1 MRSGSPKHL
10 TRRVSLGLV
19 SLAAFGI
26 GACSSSTDAQPTCV
40 SVGLDVTS
48 LNPRVGEMSHVGAT
62 GLTAGGVRV
71 ANSTFV
77 WTSSDTN
84 VATVTQQGEVTALN
98 PGMATIEVVCTSAAG
113 AVVSSS
119 VVITVRPA
127 LVSLVIDAEGTGNGT
142 FSVDP
147 PGFEF
152 ETGTSVD
159 ITAIPSEGSIFN
171 GFTGPCTVNGQTCTV
186 IMTPPG
192 PVSVVGTFTL
202 CDRSYCGT
210 ISVPSIFLNWQSS
223 GFGFT
228 YDGTVDLL
236 FDPAPR
242 AGIRINARLNA
253 QSISGTAT
261 TTSGTT
267 LEIPMSGSSIACT
280 FVNPSTLVIT
290 DLDNQIPALAIIT
303 ITWQSTGCVAAA
315 PTAGRGPP

>member
-1 MRSGSPKHL
+1 MLPGAFRS
-10 TRRVSLGLV
+10 
-19 SLAAFGI
+19 
-26 GACSSSTDAQPTCV
+26 QPNH
-40 SVGLDVTS
+40 SNERDQRQG
-48 LNPRVGEMSHVGAT
+48 PRGFFSMSCVGAT
-62 GLTAGGVRV
+62 GLTEGGVPV
-71 ANSTFV
+71 ASSTFV

-84 VATVTQQGEVTALN
+84 VATVTQQGEVTARRE
-98 PGMATIEVVCTSAAG
+98 GMTTINVVCTSAAG

-127 LVSLVIDAEGTGNGT
+127 LVSLVIDAAGTGNGT

-159 ITAIPSEGSIFN
+159 ITATPSQGSIFD

-202 CDRSYCGT
+202 CDRSYCGA
-210 ISVPSIFLNWQSS
+210 ISASIFLNWQSS

-236 FDPAPR
+236 FDPAPP
-242 AGIRINARLNA
+242 AGIRVNARLNA

-261 TTSGTT
+261 TTGGTT

-290 DLDNQIPALAIIT
+290 DLDNPIPALAIIT

-315 PTAGRGPP
+315 PTSGRGPPRVGLRK